1 MYADLQF
8 HLIKLHLKLLIIL
21 LQLGFFNY
29 LGMSFILLQLLFFH
43 QRTPLHMAAEG
54 GHEDT
59 VKYLVDKGAGIGI
72 KDNKGVK

>member
-8 HLIKLHLKLLIIL
+8 HLIGL
-21 LQLGFFNY
+21 
-29 LGMSFILLQLLFFH
+29 SLLFLSKLVSSIIWERLSSCYNCFFYH

>member
-8 HLIKLHLKLLIIL
+8 HLIGLNLLFLSKLISSIIWECR
-21 LQLGFFNY
+21 F
-29 LGMSFILLQLLFFH
+29 FFH

-59 VKYLVDKGAGIGI
+59 VKYLVDKDKGAGIGI